1 MEICLDFNSNFIIVL
16 KKIIK
21 KKGYLII
28 IMINVCIINA
38 KVSQC
43 YCGIDQFA
51 VITNCSNEVNDGC
64 VVSINIYL
72 RDVCYVTKCNGQK
85 TTCNG

>member
-1 MEICLDFNSNFIIVL
+1 
-16 KKIIK
+16 
-21 KKGYLII
+21 
-28 IMINVCIINA
+28 MINVCIINA

-43 YCGIDQFA
+43 YSGIDQFA

-72 RDVCYVTKCNGQK
+72 SNVLIY
-85 TTCNG
+85 